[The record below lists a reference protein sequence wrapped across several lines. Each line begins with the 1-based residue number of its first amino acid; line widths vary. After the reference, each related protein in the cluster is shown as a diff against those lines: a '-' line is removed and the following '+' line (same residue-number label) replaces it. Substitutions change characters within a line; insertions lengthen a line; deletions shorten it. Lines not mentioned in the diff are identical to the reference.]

1 MEIEKFE
8 RDVKTYYKT
17 IKEDDAV
24 TELFKHIQDEWQ
36 MDISDLTFNQLKVIS
51 TTILEANTLQIH
63 QELEDLLAQKER
75 LERAIDKKSSELQ
88 HSKYSVFND
97 IEKHIESEDTIAIL
111 HQIKLQDVDLY
122 DLLKEI
128 VESAIIMSLE
138 KNANDLEDVLQEV
151 IKEITFETLS
161 EGILSSYRIRKIIT
175 TILQTAIEISEAT
188 PNMEER
194 ILHSVIKGLR
204 KGLVK
209 AIERFKQQLLYMPD
223 ELKVEFINDH
233 LDIESE
239 LIYTDELFAST
250 LNALANNSSKTTAE
264 ILNKVS
270 SDINYDVQELVHV
283 SKETAEVMRERL
295 INFRKEAIK
304 KSNEML
310 KSERAKEAKRIGI
323 HAWKVAKAAMN
334 GAVKSAKDAIES
346 EKK

>member
-1 MEIEKFE
+1 MEIGKFE

-17 IKEDDAV
+17 IKADDA
-24 TELFKHIQDEWQ
+24 TAELFTHIKDEWQ

-75 LERAIDKKSSELQ
+75 LERAIDKKSSQLQ
-88 HSKYSVFND
+88 QSKYSVFND
-97 IEKHIESEDTIAIL
+97 IEKHIDSDEVIATL

-122 DLLKEI
+122 DLLSEI
-128 VESAIIMSLE
+128 VESAIIMALE
-138 KNANDLEDVLQEV
+138 KNSNDLEDILQEI
-151 IKEITFETLS
+151 IKEITSETLS

-175 TILQTAIEISEAT
+175 TILKTTIEIAEAT
-188 PNMEER
+188 PNMEEK

-209 AIERFKQQLLYMPD
+209 SIERFKQQLLYMPD
-223 ELKVEFINDH
+223 ELKADFINEH

-239 LIYTDELFAST
+239 LIYTDELFSSI
-250 LNALANNSSKTTAE
+250 LNNLANNSSETTTE

-270 SDINYDVQELVHV
+270 SERNYDVQELVHV

-295 INFRKEAIK
+295 LHLRKEAIK

-310 KSERAKEAKRIGI
+310 KSERAKEAKRIGV

-334 GAVKSAKDAIES
+334 GAVKSAKDAIEQ